1 MGVCTGMARLLLPAL
16 LLAAIACI
24 GAHAEF
30 SRHSFPKDFLFGTG
44 SAAYQVTMLAELRH
58 IFALAIFG
66 TAFVQTTY
74 SSAMECYLNKSVPC
88 IFCGLQ
94 YEGAYNEGG
103 KGPSIWDKYTH
114 IPGLDDS
121 LDLFL
126 FPVSERIN
134 TEPASSI

>member
-1 MGVCTGMARLLLPAL
+1 M
-16 LLAAIACI
+16 
-24 GAHAEF
+24 
-30 SRHSFPKDFLFGTG
+30 
-44 SAAYQVTMLAELRH
+44 
-58 IFALAIFG
+58 
-66 TAFVQTTY
+66 QTTY

-126 FPVSERIN
+126 FPVSERTN
-134 TEPASSI
+134 TLNRPAVSDREKLVRDIHLQVRS